1 MSVSDYQMTKK
12 KPASE
17 WIIKRN
23 RELIYELYT
32 KKVGVLSIAVR
43 LGVPAYLVRYV
54 LDGRPDPITGDPI
67 DYDSSAYM
75 PENHIIGSGKKED

>member
-1 MSVSDYQMTKK
+1 MAEKMTKK

-23 RELIYELYT
+23 RELIYDLYQ

-54 LDGRPDPITGDPI
+54 LNGLPDPITGDPI
-67 DYDSSAYM
+67 DYDASAYM
-75 PENHIIGSGKKED
+75 PESYSVGKKD

>member
-1 MSVSDYQMTKK
+1 MTKK

-23 RELIYELYT
+23 REIINELYK
-32 KKVGVLSIAVR
+32 KKVGVLSIPVR

-54 LDGRPDPITGDPI
+54 LDGLPDPITGEPI
-67 DYDSSAYM
+67 DYDSSTYM
-75 PENHIIGSGKKED
+75 PESFSIDKATKE

>member
-1 MSVSDYQMTKK
+1 MTKK

-32 KKVGVLSIAVR
+32 KKVGVMSIAVR

-54 LDGRPDPITGDPI
+54 LDGLPDPITGEPI
-67 DYDSSAYM
+67 DYDSSMYM
-75 PENHIIGSGKKED
+75 PENYSVGSKKRDD